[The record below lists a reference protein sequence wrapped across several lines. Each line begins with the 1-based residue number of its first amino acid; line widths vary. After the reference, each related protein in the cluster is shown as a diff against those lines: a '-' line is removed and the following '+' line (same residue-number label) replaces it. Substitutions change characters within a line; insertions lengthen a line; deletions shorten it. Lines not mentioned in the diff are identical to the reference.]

1 MNLAII
7 PARGGSKGLPKKNIK
22 EINGKPLIAWS
33 IESAKKSKLID
44 KCIVSTDSE
53 EIAEVARKW
62 GGEVSMRPPE
72 LATDESTTIAL
83 VQYYSKVFSEA
94 SNFIVLQPTSPLREE
109 KLIDTCIEKY
119 LSGSYT
125 NLATGFFC
133 KYKEFGTHNNLRRQ
147 DYKGFFY
154 DDGNVYILSRKLVE
168 QGLWFGS
175 NICKYEISK
184 FQNFEID
191 DEVDFVILDTLLRKY
206 SSN

>member
-62 GGEVSMRPPE
+62 GGEVSMRPSE

-83 VQYYSKVFSEA
+83 VKYYSNIYKEA

-109 KLIDTCIEKY
+109 NLIDSCIEMY
-119 LSGSYT
+119 RSGNYT
-125 NLATGFFC
+125 NLATGFWC
-133 KYKEFGTHNNLRRQ
+133 KYKEFGSHNNLRRQ

-154 DDGNVYILSRKLVE
+154 DDGNVYILSRNLVE
-168 QGLWFGS
+168 QELWFGS
-175 NICKYEISK
+175 NICKYEIDK

-191 DEVDFVILDTLLRKY
+191 DEVDFVILETLLRKY
-206 SSN
+206 GSN